1 MTCFSISAFILIFP
15 FPFCGQHNTA
25 PLYLYSYLS
34 TIPYILGRQEY
45 LGHTALGKTIREN
58 FKMKQRRKATEDEL
72 LFFPNTHEAIIDQ
85 DTWDMA

>member
-34 TIPYILGRQEY
+34 TISKGATAKTQEKFIAAFNN
-45 LGHTALGKTIREN
+45 LIVQKGNEVEGLRIAL
-58 FKMKQRRKATEDEL
+58 QRNKDSL
-72 LFFPNTHEAIIDQ
+72 LKWVEEHEYEI
-85 DTWDMA
+85 